1 MTNWVSHYISNIL
14 FVIYYAFY
22 VVEESILK
30 ESLSGFPVTSISCI
44 IALLIILPLSSSIQ
58 LLALCWLDIDI
69 PTNSDMLIDII
80 LYLGLSWT
88 IYCYYRP
95 ISERIERKIQRDSR
109 VTKVAYGLL
118 AVVLICLSIYSCS
131 CLTDIYINA
140 IQSKNNIH

>member
-1 MTNWVSHYISNIL
+1 MDRVSRYIRKGL
-14 FVIYYAFY
+14 FSLYYAFY

-44 IALLIILPLSSSIQ
+44 IALLIILPLSSAIQ

-80 LYLGLSWT
+80 IYLCLSWT
-88 IYCYYRP
+88 LYLYYRP

-109 VTKVAYGLL
+109 ATKVAYGLL
-118 AVVLICLSIYSCS
+118 AVVFICLSIYSCS
-131 CLTDIYINA
+131 CLTDSYRNV
-140 IQSKNNIH
+140 IQSKNGCF